1 MNRNEQKI
9 LALIERN
16 PYLSQ
21 QEMADAL
28 GISRPSL
35 ANLISGLIKQG
46 RILGRAYV
54 LPEENAILCIGGA
67 NVDRKFHLK
76 APPVHGTS
84 NPATVTRSVG
94 GVARNIAEN
103 LGRLG
108 HAVQLVSIAGDDPEW
123 RFIEEVSLPYM
134 DTAMTK
140 TLSQGVTGSYTAV
153 LEPDGE
159 MTLALA
165 DMDIYTELTPDYLE
179 PHRSKLMRAKLLAV
193 DLNCPKETIKYLQ
206 DLALS
211 SNVPLAV
218 IPVSAPKMDRLGEDL
233 NGVSFLILNRDEAAL
248 RLGISIH
255 DQTDWKRAVELLLE
269 QGATTAVVTG
279 GKDGAM
285 VGDKNGVVHFSAIK
299 TEQVEDV
306 TGAGD
311 AFSGGLLHAYLSGH
325 DFHQAVQMGMLNAAK
340 TLASSQ
346 TVRPELTEKV
356 LTKELEELK

>member
-9 LALIERN
+9 LALIERD
-16 PYLSQ
+16 PYMSQ

-46 RILGRAYV
+46 KILGRAYV
-54 LPEENAILCIGGA
+54 LPEENTILCIGGA

-76 APPVHGTS
+76 APSVHGTS

-108 HAVQLVSIAGDDPEW
+108 HTVQLVSIAGDDPEW
-123 RFIEEVSLPYM
+123 RFIEEVSSPYM

-140 TLSQGVTGSYTAV
+140 TLSQGATGSYTAV

-159 MTLALA
+159 MALALA
-165 DMDIYTELTPDYLE
+165 DMDIYTELTPEYLE
-179 PHRSKLMRAKLLAV
+179 PHRSMLMRAKLLVV
-193 DLNCPKETIKYLQ
+193 DLNCPKQTIKYLQ
-206 DLALS
+206 DLAFS
-211 SNVPLAV
+211 SGLQLAV
-218 IPVSAPKMDRLGEDL
+218 IPVSAPKMERLGEDL
-233 NGVSFLILNRDEAAL
+233 KGVSFLILNRDEAAL

-255 DQTDWKRAVELLLE
+255 DETDWKRGVELLLE

-285 VGDKNGVVHFSAIK
+285 AGDANGITHFPAIK
-299 TEQVEDV
+299 TAQVEDV

-311 AFSGGLLHAYLSGH
+311 AFAGGFLHAHLSGH
-325 DFHQAVQMGMLNAAK
+325 DFHKAVRMGMLNAAK

-346 TVRPELTEKV
+346 TVRPELTETV

>member
-9 LALIERN
+9 LALIERD

-28 GISRPSL
+28 GLSRPSL

-46 RILGRAYV
+46 KILGRAYV

-67 NVDRKFHLK
+67 NIDRKFHLK
-76 APPVHGTS
+76 AASVHGTS
-84 NPATVTRSVG
+84 NPATVTKSVG

-108 HAVQLVSIAGDDPEW
+108 HTVQLVSVAGDDPEW
-123 RFIEEVSLPYM
+123 RYIEEVSSPYM

-140 TLSQGVTGSYTAV
+140 TFAKSVTGSYTAV

-159 MTLALA
+159 MAFALA
-165 DMDIYTELTPDYLE
+165 DMDIYTALTPEYLE

-193 DLNCPKETIKYLQ
+193 DLNCPKETVRYLQ
-206 DLALS
+206 HLAS
-211 SNVPLAV
+211 SSQVPLAV
-218 IPVSAPKMDRLGEDL
+218 IPVSAPKMERLSEDL
-233 NGVSFLILNRDEAAL
+233 NGITFLILNRDEAAL

-255 DQTDWKRAVELLLE
+255 NQADWRRAVELLLA
-269 QGATTAVVTG
+269 QGAKTVVVTG
-279 GKDGAM
+279 GKAGAM
-285 VGDKNGVVHFSAIK
+285 AGDRDGVVHFPSIEA
-299 TEQVEDV
+299 THVEDV

-311 AFSGGLLHAYLSGH
+311 AFTGGLLHAHLAGH
-325 DFHQAVQMGMLNAAK
+325 DFRKAVQLGMLNAAK
-340 TLASSQ
+340 TLASSE
-346 TVRPELTEKV
+346 TVRPELNES
-356 LTKELEELK
+356 LLINELEELQ

>member
-9 LALIERN
+9 LELIEHD

-54 LPEENAILCIGGA
+54 LPEENAISCIGGA

-76 APPVHGTS
+76 APSVHGTS

-108 HAVQLVSIAGDDPEW
+108 HEVQLVSVAGDDPEW
-123 RFIEEVSLPYM
+123 RFIEDVSSPYM

-140 TLSQGVTGSYTAV
+140 TLSQGATGSYTAV

-165 DMDIYTELTPDYLE
+165 DMDIYMELTPSYLE
-179 PHRSKLMRAKLLAV
+179 HHRSKLMRAKLLAV
-193 DLNCPKETIKYLQ
+193 DLNCPKETVMYLQ
-206 DLALS
+206 ALASS

-233 NGVSFLILNRDEAAL
+233 SGISFLILNRDEAAL
-248 RLGISIH
+248 RLGISIQ
-255 DQTDWKRAVELLLE
+255 DQADWKRSVEMLLE
-269 QGATTAVVTG
+269 QGAKTAVVTG

-285 VGDKNGVVHFSAIK
+285 AGDENGVMHFPAIE
-299 TEQVEDV
+299 TQQVEDV

-311 AFSGGLLHAYLSGH
+311 AFSGGLLHAHLSGYG
-325 DFHQAVQMGMLNAAK
+325 FHQAVQMGMLNASK

-346 TVRPELTEKV
+346 TVRPELTETV